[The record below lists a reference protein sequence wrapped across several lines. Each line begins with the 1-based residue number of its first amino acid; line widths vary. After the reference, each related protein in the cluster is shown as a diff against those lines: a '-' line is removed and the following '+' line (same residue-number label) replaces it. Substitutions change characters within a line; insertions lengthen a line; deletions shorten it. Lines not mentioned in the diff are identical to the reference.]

1 VLVLA
6 VVALEVPLV
15 ISLRER
21 VDAEVKS
28 QALSQAE
35 IVSAS
40 VEGNLAP
47 GEALDGI
54 AARAAQAVRGRV
66 IVVGAQ
72 GRLLADS
79 DGEERLG
86 MDYGSRPEI
95 AVALRGR

>member
-1 VLVLA
+1 MLVLA

-28 QALSQAE
+28 QALSQAD

-47 GEALDGI
+47 GEALD
-54 AARAAQAVRGRV
+54 
-66 IVVGAQ
+66 
-72 GRLLADS
+72 
-79 DGEERLG
+79 
-86 MDYGSRPEI
+86 
-95 AVALRGR
+95 